1 MIFSDSDQS
10 RLGSHSIRRWP
21 SEPGEPCTPGNSRP
35 APHARGPVRLVER
48 LTKDSLPIGT
58 EIDVDGYLEQQRPAT
73 GPAAMSR
80 FRMEESRV
88 WHRPVPMF

>member
-1 MIFSDSDQS
+1 LWSGF
-10 RLGSHSIRRWP
+10 
-21 SEPGEPCTPGNSRP
+21 
-35 APHARGPVRLVER
+35 
-48 LTKDSLPIGT
+48 TKDSLPIGT
-58 EIDVDGYLEQQRPAT
+58 EIDVDGYLEQQRPAA

>member
-10 RLGSHSIRRWP
+10 RLRSHSIRRWP

-35 APHARGPVRLVER
+35 APYAAPYALWSGF
-48 LTKDSLPIGT
+48 TKDSLPLGT
-58 EIDVDGYLEQQRPAT
+58 EIDVDGYLEQQRPAA